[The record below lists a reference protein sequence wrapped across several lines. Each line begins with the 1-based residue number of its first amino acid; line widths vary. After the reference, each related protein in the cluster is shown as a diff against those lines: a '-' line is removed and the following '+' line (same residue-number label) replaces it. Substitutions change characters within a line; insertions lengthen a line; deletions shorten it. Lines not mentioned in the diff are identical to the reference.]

1 VSDESLFREVDEE
14 VRQEQLKKLWD
25 RYGNYIIALCAG
37 VVIAVAALKGWQY
50 WELRQAEDAA
60 AIYSDAANLISENK
74 RADADAA
81 LKTISHAGF
90 GRLAKLRRAANL
102 AVEGKTDEAVSLYDE
117 MAADNGADQS
127 LRDLARVRAG
137 YLLADKLPPANLIA
151 RLGAL
156 DNDASQWRGA
166 AREIFALAAYRT
178 GDYSMAD
185 RYANAIIAD
194 NDLPMSL
201 RQRAKVMVDVLT
213 PLLATKAQ
221 K

>member
-37 VVIAVAALKGWQY
+37 VVIAIAALKGWQY
-50 WELRQAEDAA
+50 WQLQQAEAA
-60 AIYSDAANLISENK
+60 ARTYGDALRLVSEGK
-74 RADADAA
+74 RAEADTAFKA
-81 LKTISHAGF
+81 ITHAGF
-90 GRLAKLRRAANL
+90 ARVAKLRRAANL
-102 AVEGKTDEAVSLYDE
+102 AVEGKADEAVALYDE
-117 MAADNGADQS
+117 MAADSGAGPS
-127 LRDLARVRAG
+127 ARDLARVRAG
-137 YLLADKLPPANLIA
+137 YILADKLGPADLIG

-156 DNDASQWRGA
+156 DNDQSQWRGA

-178 GDYSMAD
+178 GDYTMAD

-194 NDLPMSL
+194 GDVPLSL
-201 RQRAKVMVDVLT
+201 RQRAKLLLEVLT
-213 PLLATKAQ
+213 PLLGGKTQ